1 MMDPEAED
9 TQHLK
14 NLAVVQLAGTELE
27 SSKGHFTILLSHL
40 LQDGRDVVRP
50 VNSMSMGPLPHFIR
64 YEVP

>member
-1 MMDPEAED
+1 MMDPDAEH
-9 TQHLK
+9 TQRLK

-40 LQDGRDVVRP
+40 LQDSGDVIRP
-50 VNSMSMGPLPHFIR
+50 VNSMSMGPLPHFIC